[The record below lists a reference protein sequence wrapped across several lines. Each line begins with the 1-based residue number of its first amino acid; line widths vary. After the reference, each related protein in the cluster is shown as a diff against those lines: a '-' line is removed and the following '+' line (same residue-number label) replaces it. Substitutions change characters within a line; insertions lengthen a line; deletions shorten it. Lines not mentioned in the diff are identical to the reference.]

1 VRGEVTV
8 LDLSEPAD
16 LPGPLVEYR
25 KTATMRA
32 VRVDEPFQVATL
44 EGTMT
49 GQAGDYLVVGVKGER
64 YPCAADVLAASYEPV
79 ETEQPG
85 A

>member
-1 VRGEVTV
+1 M
-8 LDLSEPAD
+8 LDLSDNAE

-32 VRVDEPFQVATL
+32 VRVDEPFQVTTL

-49 GQAGDYLVVGVKGER
+49 GQPGDYLVVGVKGER

-79 ETEQPG
+79 TS
-85 A
+85 ADA

>member
-1 VRGEVTV
+1 M
-8 LDLSEPAD
+8 LDLSDDAP

-25 KTATMRA
+25 KTATMHA
-32 VRVDEPFQVATL
+32 VRIDEPFQVTTL

-49 GQAGDYLVVGVKGER
+49 GQPGDYLVVGVKGER

-79 ETEQPG
+79 
-85 A
+85 

>member
-1 VRGEVTV
+1 MM
-8 LDLSEPAD
+8 DLTNTPVED

-32 VRVDEPFQVATL
+32 VQVPEEFQVVTL

-49 GQAGDYLVVGVKGER
+49 GRPGDYLVVGVQGER
-64 YPCAADVLAASYEPV
+64 YPCAADVLAASYVPV
-79 ETEQPG
+79 EP